1 MAKRK
6 KNGKKRIITLP
17 CRVAKMLDLP
27 EEGFEFVLKMT
38 VLGNEYIVIE
48 NHRGIYELFEHSIS
62 ILSDLGTV
70 KISGEKLM
78 LRETDADRLYIT
90 GNIKG
95 INIE

>member
-6 KNGKKRIITLP
+6 KNGKKRIITLQG
-17 CRVAKMLDLP
+17 RVAKMLDLP

-38 VLGNEYIVIE
+38 MLGNEYIVIE
-48 NHRGIYELFEHSIS
+48 NHRGIYEFFEHNIS
-62 ILSDLGTV
+62 LLSDSGTV
-70 KISGEKLM
+70 KISGENLV
-78 LRETDADRLYIT
+78 LRETDSDRLYIT

>member
-38 VLGNEYIVIE
+38 MIGNEYMAIE
-48 NHRGIYELFEHSIS
+48 NHRGIYEFFEHNIS
-62 ILSDLGTV
+62 LSSDLGLV
-70 KISGEKLM
+70 RISGEKLM
-78 LRETDADRLYIT
+78 LREIDTDRLYIT